1 MAWYEQRSARLCLNQ
16 LNPIAAWL
24 GEGGAA
30 ITSNHISGA
39 AVLEYGPTEISA
51 PLQPIWTSKCA
62 SLPTA
67 LPTQP
72 RIPARLARF
81 STGNGWVCARH
92 GLSAGAEWNSNVQF
106 RAPDRQRFRGFIR
119 VGTIYRRTGHP
130 SNCRPRHTNRLSGG
144 GPRSRRHR
152 GTEGSNPFPSNG
164 ESANFRSGGG
174 GRSMQ
179 GAPRRW
185 GGRVRLARRKLAVRW
200 HKPVK
205 VSCPARPNVL
215 AIITTNNIRCEG
227 EAKTLRRIRKMS
239 RPGR

>member
-1 MAWYEQRSARLCLNQ
+1 MSQRSARLCLNQ

-92 GLSAGAEWNSNVQF
+92 GLSAGERWIRTSGTAAQKPWISAAFCPPRLRHDSEPARQVRPVQ
-106 RAPDRQRFRGFIR
+106 
-119 VGTIYRRTGHP
+119 
-130 SNCRPRHTNRLSGG
+130 
-144 GPRSRRHR
+144 RHR
-152 GTEGSNPFPSNG
+152 EEEAQRRDRAADEGRN
-164 ESANFRSGGG
+164 
-174 GRSMQ
+174 
-179 GAPRRW
+179 
-185 GGRVRLARRKLAVRW
+185 
-200 HKPVK
+200 
-205 VSCPARPNVL
+205 
-215 AIITTNNIRCEG
+215 
-227 EAKTLRRIRKMS
+227 
-239 RPGR
+239 